1 MTQHPR
7 RWQALE
13 LGDDLVL
20 GGRFAVERIVHV
32 GASTLVLVARQASG
46 SPCAITVLRP
56 ELGPTG
62 PHADCFVAQAER
74 LAKVA
79 SDHVVGV
86 LEVSRLPSGLPF
98 AVSEELPTPSL
109 RDQLVLRGPLSLA
122 HAVSHL
128 GAVCDGLAAAH
139 AHGAVHGQLGPE
151 RILLG
156 QRGDGTAQLKL
167 SDFGLGLARL
177 APLAPGAEDD
187 GPERALTA
195 RHLAPEQ
202 LSFAVAA
209 DVRCDVWGIGVLLHE
224 LCLGTSPFAAATFEA
239 VAAKVKG
246 VEPARLRTVRADVP
260 AALEELVAECLD
272 KQPERRPQ
280 RVALIGARLR
290 KIGFEVDRAPRRPSP
305 ASVRAVAP
313 VPAPETVRSGGA
325 ARREPPPAG
334 ERVILSRVP
343 VVPVRASAAADE
355 AAREHAPRPAASPG
369 LLPPAS
375 GPWLDRPGPAELREL
390 DPGSSGVPEP
400 GERTGERVFGR
411 YVLERRLAVSRAAE
425 VFLARPRE
433 GRAPAP
439 ALVVKRPWGHAEFD
453 LERLRLEVVRS
464 QVAPHPHLA
473 TIYELGL
480 VDAVPYLAMELVD
493 GVDCRRLMRH
503 AEELG
508 RRLPVEVAVYIARRV
523 ADGLAAMHT
532 ATDQRGVPLGLVH
545 GAVAP
550 SSVYLSSD
558 GEVKLANRSLALRS
572 HEIGE
577 RAGAGKFDYQS
588 PEELADEP
596 VDHRADLF
604 ALGVLLAEMLI
615 GERLFPG
622 KGVDVLSAI
631 QSAHIE
637 PLTRAAA
644 SLPAGLY
651 EVCARALARRPVDRY
666 PSATDLERAL
676 ARLEP
681 RDGESALPALCDW
694 VRGARDAEPV
704 EAPTSR
710 ASLAPPERTA
720 TLSLHEEVEHARSHP
735 PRSEPPSTL
744 RLRLAAGGVVSE
756 VTYADLV
763 ERIATGVL
771 GADDETTYDSASFR
785 PIGVVPQLARHL
797 RSLPEASTEGLE
809 RVFPEHTYALG
820 KSSMLQVLGEMRQAA
835 ATALLLA
842 ETGGGDV
849 RRRKEIYLR
858 NGRLHSATSSERDE
872 LLGECLVRLGKIDR
886 AELDLALAVLPSF
899 DGRIGDALIGLGLVE
914 ARDVFRAIRDQGRDR
929 LAALFAWR
937 DGKVCVYLGRRP
949 KSAPFDLDLD
959 LSFPM
964 VAGALIESGHEPEA
978 LLPARGTSVER
989 GARLPGADAE
999 ELRAVHPA
1007 VRVVAEHICEGLF
1020 LGDLLVRSERAGLSH
1035 GDACAAVATA
1045 RALRWVSWRDHSPNG
1060 RV

>member
-1 MTQHPR
+1 MTQHPG

-13 LGDDLVL
+13 LDDNLLL
-20 GGRFAVERIVHV
+20 GGRFAVERIASA

-79 SDHVVGV
+79 SDHVLGV

-109 RDQLVLRGPLSLA
+109 RDQLMLRGPLSLA
-122 HAVSHL
+122 RVVSHL

-139 AHGAVHGQLGPE
+139 AQGAVHGHLGPE

-156 QRGDGTAQLKL
+156 QRGDGTVQLKL

-177 APLAPGAEDD
+177 GPPAPRAEDEL
-187 GPERALTA
+187 PERALAA

-202 LSFAVAA
+202 LSLAVAA

-246 VEPARLRTVRADVP
+246 AEPPRLRTVRNDVP

-272 KQPERRPQ
+272 KQPERRLQ

-290 KIGFEVDRAPRRPSP
+290 KIAFEVDRAPRRPSP
-305 ASVRAVAP
+305 GSVRAVAP
-313 VPAPETVRSGGA
+313 AAAPETVRSGGA
-325 ARREPPPAG
+325 ARREPPPAA
-334 ERVILSRVP
+334 EREILSRVR
-343 VVPVRASAAADE
+343 VVAVRAPAGGAVAE
-355 AAREHAPRPAASPG
+355 RERAPRPAASRG
-369 LLPPAS
+369 VLPPAS
-375 GPWLDRPGPAELREL
+375 GPPVDAPSPAERR
-390 DPGSSGVPEP
+390 DPTPRP
-400 GERTGERVFGR
+400 PTAAERTAERPFGR
-411 YVLERRLAVSRAAE
+411 YVLERRIAVSRAAE

-439 ALVVKRPWGHAEFD
+439 TLVVKRPWGDAEFD

-480 VDAVPYLAMELVD
+480 VEAVPYLAMELVD

-508 RRLPVEVAVYIARRV
+508 RRLPVEVAVYVARRV

-532 ATDQRGVPLGLVH
+532 ATDQRGVPLCLVH

-550 SSVYLSSD
+550 SSVYLSCD
-558 GEVKLANRSLALRS
+558 GEVKLANRSLAPRS
-572 HEIGE
+572 QELGE

-596 VDHRADLF
+596 VDHRADIF

-644 SLPAGLY
+644 SLPEGLY

-666 PSATDLERAL
+666 QGATDLERAL
-676 ARLEP
+676 ARFEA
-681 RDGESALPALCDW
+681 RDGQSGLGALCDW
-694 VRGARDAEPV
+694 VGGARDAEPV

-735 PRSEPPSTL
+735 PRSEPPSGL
-744 RLRLAAGGVVSE
+744 RLRLAADGAVCE

-771 GADDETTYDSASFR
+771 GADDETTYDASSFR

-842 ETGGGDV
+842 ETGGADAL
-849 RRRKEIYLR
+849 RRKEIYLQ

-872 LLGECLVRLGKIDR
+872 LLGECLVRLGEIDR

-899 DGRIGDALIGLGLVE
+899 EGRIGDALIGLGLVE

-937 DGKVCVYLGRRP
+937 EGKVRVYLGRRP
-949 KSAPFDLDLD
+949 PSAPFDLDLD
-959 LSFPM
+959 LTFPM
-964 VAGALIESGHEPEA
+964 VAGALIETGHEPEA
-978 LLPARGTSVER
+978 LLPARGTPVAR
-989 GARLPGADAE
+989 GARLPSADGDAE

-1007 VRVVAEHICEGLF
+1007 VRVVAEQLSEGLL
-1020 LGDLLVRSERAGLSH
+1020 LGDLLVRAERAGLSH

-1045 RALRWVSWRDHSPNG
+1045 RALRWVSFRDHTRQG